1 MKLSSAA
8 FVEGGMIPSR
18 FSCDDVN
25 VSPPLAWE
33 GVPVNT
39 KTLALIVDD
48 PDALAGIWVHWV
60 MFNIPPQ
67 IQNFSE
73 SVPHDKVLANGAI
86 QGINDFR
93 KFGYGG
99 PCPPGGTHR
108 YYFKLYALDTIL
120 KLAPGSSKRDLVNA
134 MSGHILAEAQL
145 MGKYKRLK

>member
-99 PCPPGGTHR
+99 P
-108 YYFKLYALDTIL
+108 
-120 KLAPGSSKRDLVNA
+120 
-134 MSGHILAEAQL
+134 
-145 MGKYKRLK
+145 